1 MIRGTTP
8 THTFTFSINPD
19 DAKEFVVTYVQ
30 NDEIVLEKRKNDC
43 TISGGKIEVMLTQE
57 ETLLFKHG
65 VMVEMQAKA
74 LLNSGLT
81 VVSDIVGTN
90 VNRVLN
96 EEVLV

>member
-8 THTFTFSINPD
+8 THTFTFSVDPSEI
-19 DAKEFVVTYVQ
+19 KEFVITYVQ
-30 NDEIVLEKRKNDC
+30 NDKIVLEKRMSDC
-43 TISGGKIEVMLTQE
+43 TINDGKIEVMLTQE
-57 ETLLFKHG
+57 ETLLFEHG

-81 VVSDIVGTN
+81 VASNILGTTVS
-90 VNRVLN
+90 RVLN